1 MKIDNR
7 ENKKIVFSIPILVAM
22 ILVLLEPPLFMQA
35 YPRIDNVYNYA
46 QLIVSIIIGIR
57 YIRYCRIEGV
67 TAWAI
72 IYLFFLCISTL
83 INNVNIVRAFTR
95 TASFVA
101 VCLLIEI
108 EIPYQPRRLVS
119 TFLMIL
125 EVYLYLNVI
134 SYILFPQGLYST
146 SILTKYYFL
155 GYKNQMLN
163 FILPCICFSLLN
175 LETCDSSQRVISLF
189 RTIVDYVLS
198 MFVVIGVKSGAS
210 TVAMSAMFFFLIFR
224 KFMNPRIFN
233 MRIYMIANTVMV
245 IGIVLLG
252 LQSVIMP
259 LISFLGKDETLTGRV
274 YIWSKTMNLIEKK
287 PIIGYGLQVNSQ
299 RVSLYSSLGVDKY
312 DVFAGLH
319 AHNRYLEVLYR
330 GGIMLFIA
338 YLGMLISSA
347 EQLYKFRYSPQSM
360 IIAFTAFVYL
370 TGMVTEY
377 YDYSPL
383 FFAILLLGYR
393 CNCLKGISDSYE
405 ESITS
410 RIERQVI

>member
-347 EQLYKFRYSPQSM
+347 
-360 IIAFTAFVYL
+360 
-370 TGMVTEY
+370 
-377 YDYSPL
+377 
-383 FFAILLLGYR
+383 
-393 CNCLKGISDSYE
+393 
-405 ESITS
+405 
-410 RIERQVI
+410 

>member
-1 MKIDNR
+1 
-7 ENKKIVFSIPILVAM
+7 
-22 ILVLLEPPLFMQA
+22 
-35 YPRIDNVYNYA
+35 
-46 QLIVSIIIGIR
+46 
-57 YIRYCRIEGV
+57 
-67 TAWAI
+67 
-72 IYLFFLCISTL
+72 
-83 INNVNIVRAFTR
+83 
-95 TASFVA
+95 
-101 VCLLIEI
+101 
-108 EIPYQPRRLVS
+108 
-119 TFLMIL
+119 
-125 EVYLYLNVI
+125 
-134 SYILFPQGLYST
+134 
-146 SILTKYYFL
+146 
-155 GYKNQMLN
+155 
-163 FILPCICFSLLN
+163 
-175 LETCDSSQRVISLF
+175 
-189 RTIVDYVLS
+189 
-198 MFVVIGVKSGAS
+198 
-210 TVAMSAMFFFLIFR
+210 
-224 KFMNPRIFN
+224 
-233 MRIYMIANTVMV
+233 
-245 IGIVLLG
+245 
-252 LQSVIMP
+252 MP